1 MEAPE
6 SLEAGALRDAK
17 AAVFADLRP
26 FDPHQTVHEL
36 DEHGLE
42 AYERLLHDVMLGD
55 QLLFTRADEVE
66 RLWAC
71 AAPVLADPPQSLPYP
86 QGSWGPEPAAELAPP
101 TGWGCLTMADRSPP
115 T

>member
-42 AYERLLHDVMLGD
+42 AYERLLHD
-55 QLLFTRADEVE
+55 
-66 RLWAC
+66 
-71 AAPVLADPPQSLPYP
+71 
-86 QGSWGPEPAAELAPP
+86 
-101 TGWGCLTMADRSPP
+101 RSPP